1 MIRNPTSLP
10 KPVQM
15 HTHTHTHTH
24 TPHTPPWLKWKHFPL
39 RFNEVSQDLLLGHIR
54 AGRSSL
60 QAGEK
65 FCFPSCTHRGILCRH
80 GVGNL
85 FGLAQRPVSTFRKWS
100 QKRQDF
106 KQPAAHECP
115 SGEMPYPSRVP
126 FSLGCPESCQKRLWG
141 WLWTRKGRSD
151 WWHTGQSSQK
161 GCVGSSK
168 PALRS
173 QLVGEEL
180 ASSSVSTWWC
190 PATPTLYP

>member
-1 MIRNPTSLP
+1 MTEMKTFSIKIQRG
-10 KPVQM
+10 
-15 HTHTHTHTH
+15 
-24 TPHTPPWLKWKHFPL
+24 
-39 RFNEVSQDLLLGHIR
+39 LLGP
-54 AGRSSL
+54 ASWSYKGWQVSL
-60 QAGEK
+60 RAGEK

-126 FSLGCPESCQKRLWG
+126 LSLGCPESCQMSLWG

-151 WWHTGQSSQK
+151 WWHAEKGHDFTAKQPEGLCGIISATSSLS
-161 GCVGSSK
+161 GCCEKS
-168 PALRS
+168 
-173 QLVGEEL
+173 
-180 ASSSVSTWWC
+180 
-190 PATPTLYP
+190 

>member
-10 KPVQM
+10 KPVQI
-15 HTHTHTHTH
+15 HTHTHPLHTL
-24 TPHTPPWLKWKHFPL
+24 PWLKWKHFPL

-60 QAGEK
+60 RAGEK

-126 FSLGCPESCQKRLWG
+126 LSLGCPESCQMSLWG

-151 WWHTGQSSQK
+151 WWHAGKGHDLTAKQPEGLCGVISAISSL
-161 GCVGSSK
+161 SF
-168 PALRS
+168 L
-173 QLVGEEL
+173 GEEL
-180 ASSSVSTWWC
+180 ASSSVSTW
-190 PATPTLYP
+190 